1 MLKID
6 EVAYHNPLASK
17 NPFIKCGIGMSALLL
32 AISMPSYSILLFLMI
47 LMNSL
52 ILGVARIDLKF
63 YLKLL
68 KVPSGFLLLSISMI
82 LITVS
87 SSPEG
92 YEKAIYI
99 GGYYIGY
106 TKETLNT
113 SLYLFLRCLTCIQCM
128 YFMTLTVGMNQQIK
142 VLKKL
147 HIPHEIIELI
157 ILMYRFIF
165 IFMEEVEQIKLA
177 QEMRFGYEGLKRSYH
192 STGML
197 IKLLM
202 KRMISRYKKL
212 CIVLEMKLYNGKFY

>member
-6 EVAYHNPLASK
+6 EVAYHNPLAKK
-17 NPFIKCGIGMSALLL
+17 NPFIKCGLGMGCLIL
-32 AISMPSYSILLFLMI
+32 AISVPSYMLLLVIFL

-52 ILGVARIDLKF
+52 ILGVARIDFKF

-68 KVPSGFLLLSISMI
+68 SIPSGFLILSISMI
-82 LITVS
+82 LVTMS
-87 SSPEG
+87 QSPIGFERS
-92 YEKAIYI
+92 IYFL
-99 GGYYIGY
+99 GYYIGY

-113 SLYLFLRCLTCIQCM
+113 ALYLLIRCFVCINCM

-147 HIPHEIIELI
+147 HIPHEMIELI

-165 IFMEEVEQIKLA
+165 IFIEEVEQIKLA
-177 QEMRFGYEGLKRSYH
+177 QEMRFGYKGLRRSYH
-192 STGML
+192 STAML
-197 IKLLM
+197 VKLLM

-212 CIVLEMKLYNGKFY
+212 CISLEMKLYNGTFY

>member
-6 EVAYHNPLASK
+6 EVAYHNPLATR
-17 NPFIKCGIGMSALLL
+17 NPFIKCGIGMGALIL
-32 AISMPSYSILLFLMI
+32 AVSIPSYTLLIFLLI
-47 LMNSL
+47 VMNTL

-68 KVPSGFLLLSISMI
+68 KIPSGFLLLSTSMI
-82 LITVS
+82 LMTIS

-92 YEKAIYI
+92 YERAVYVL
-99 GGYYIGY
+99 GHYIGY

-113 SLYLFLRCLTCIQCM
+113 SLYLFFRCLTCICCM

-177 QEMRFGYEGLKRSYH
+177 QEMRFGYEGLRRSYH

-212 CIVLEMKLYNGKFY
+212 CIVLEMKLYNGTFY

>member
-6 EVAYHNPLASK
+6 EVAYHNPLAHK
-17 NPFIKCGIGMSALLL
+17 NPFIKCGVGMGALLL
-32 AISMPSYSILLFLMI
+32 AISIPSYGLLLFLMVM
-47 LMNSL
+47 MNSL

-68 KVPSGFLLLSISMI
+68 KIPSGFLLLSISMI
-82 LITVS
+82 LITIS
-87 SSPEG
+87 PSPEG
-92 YEKAIYI
+92 YEKAVYLL
-99 GGYYIGY
+99 GHYIGY
-106 TKETLNT
+106 TKETLNGA
-113 SLYLFLRCLTCIQCM
+113 LYLLARCFTCMTCM

-147 HIPHEIIELI
+147 HIPHEVIELI

-177 QEMRFGYEGLKRSYH
+177 QEMRFGYCGLKRSYH

-197 IKLLM
+197 MKLLM

-212 CIVLEMKLYNGKFY
+212 CIVLEMKLYNGTFY

>member
-6 EVAYHNPLASK
+6 EVAYHNPLAKK
-17 NPFIKCGIGMSALLL
+17 NPFIKCGLGMGCLIL
-32 AISMPSYSILLFLMI
+32 AISVPSYILLLMI
-47 LMNSL
+47 LLVMNSL
-52 ILGVARIDLKF
+52 ILGVARINFKF

-68 KVPSGFLLLSISMI
+68 SIPSGFLILSISMI
-82 LITVS
+82 LVTVS
-87 SSPEG
+87 QSPIGFEG
-92 YEKAIYI
+92 AIYFL
-99 GGYYIGY
+99 GYYIGY

-113 SLYLFLRCLTCIQCM
+113 ALYLMIRCFVCINCM

-147 HIPHEIIELI
+147 HIPHEMIELI

-165 IFMEEVEQIKLA
+165 IFIEEVEQIKLA
-177 QEMRFGYEGLKRSYH
+177 QEMRFGYRGLRRSYH
-192 STGML
+192 STAML

-212 CIVLEMKLYNGKFY
+212 CISLEMKLYNGTFY

>member
-1 MLKID
+1 MYKID
-6 EVAYHNPLASK
+6 EVAYHNPLAKK
-17 NPFIKCGIGMSALLL
+17 NPFVKCGLGMGGLIL
-32 AISMPSYSILLFLMI
+32 AISIQSYGLLMGILL
-47 LMNSL
+47 LMNIL
-52 ILGVARIDLKF
+52 ILGVARIDFKF

-68 KVPSGFLLLSISMI
+68 SIPSGFLFLSISMI
-82 LITVS
+82 LITVNQ
-87 SSPEG
+87 SPVEF
-92 YEKAIYI
+92 ERAIYFL
-99 GGYYIGY
+99 GNYIGY
-106 TKETLNT
+106 TKETLGAA
-113 SLYLFLRCLTCIQCM
+113 LYLLVRCFVCINCM

-165 IFMEEVEQIKLA
+165 IFIEEVEQIKLA
-177 QEMRFGYEGLKRSYH
+177 QEMRFGYKGLKRSYH

-212 CIVLEMKLYNGKFY
+212 CVILEIKLYNGKFY

>member
-6 EVAYHNPLASK
+6 EVAYHNPLAKK
-17 NPFIKCGIGMSALLL
+17 NPFIKCALGMGCLIL
-32 AISMPSYSILLFLMI
+32 AISVQSYSLLLFILL
-47 LMNSL
+47 LMNIL
-52 ILGVARIDLKF
+52 ILGIARIDFKF

-68 KVPSGFLLLSISMI
+68 SIPSGFLILSISMI

-87 SSPEG
+87 QSPTG
-92 YEKAIYI
+92 FEKAVYFFGIYV
-99 GGYYIGY
+99 GY

-113 SLYLFLRCLTCIQCM
+113 ALYLLMRCFACINCM

-142 VLKKL
+142 VLKRL

-165 IFMEEVEQIKLA
+165 IFIEEVEQIKLA
-177 QEMRFGYEGLKRSYH
+177 QEMRFGYRGIKKSYH

-212 CIVLEMKLYNGKFY
+212 CIVLEMKLYNGTFY

>member
-17 NPFIKCGIGMSALLL
+17 NPFIKCGIGMGALLL
-32 AISMPSYSILLFLMI
+32 AVSIPSYSVLLFLM
-47 LMNSL
+47 LMMNFL
-52 ILGVARIDLKF
+52 ILGIARIDLRF

-68 KVPSGFLLLSISMI
+68 KIPSGFLLLSISMI

-87 SSPEG
+87 QSPEG
-92 YEKAIYI
+92 YERAVYI
-99 GGYYIGY
+99 GSHYIGY
-106 TKETLNT
+106 TKETLST
-113 SLYLFLRCLTCIQCM
+113 ALYLFLRCLTCICCM

-212 CIVLEMKLYNGKFY
+212 CIVLEMKLYNGTFY

>member
-6 EVAYHNPLASK
+6 EVAYHNPLAKK
-17 NPFIKCGIGMSALLL
+17 NPFIKCSLGMGCLVL
-32 AISMPSYSILLFLMI
+32 AISIQSYRLLLFILLLMTI
-47 LMNSL
+47 L
-52 ILGVARIDLKF
+52 ILGVARINFKF

-68 KVPSGFLLLSISMI
+68 SIPTGFLILSISMI

-87 SSPEG
+87 QNSIEF
-92 YEKAIYI
+92 EKAVYFL
-99 GGYYIGY
+99 GYYIGY

-113 SLYLFLRCLTCIQCM
+113 ALYLLIRCFACINCM

-142 VLKKL
+142 VLKRL

-165 IFMEEVEQIKLA
+165 IFIEEVEQIKLA
-177 QEMRFGYEGLKRSYH
+177 QEMRFGYRGIKKSYH
-192 STGML
+192 SMGML

-212 CIVLEMKLYNGKFY
+212 CIVLEMKLYNGTFY